1 MSFTPELVAELEVLA
16 LFDLESTLEGLKI
29 HQSADQKVVAA
40 AQRLSEKDLINQPDG
55 GYLTSLGRDAAE
67 HVQGLLL
74 ILNSESRLGEKLAEI
89 A

>member
-29 HQSADQKVVAA
+29 HQHAAPEKVAA
-40 AQRLSEKDLINQPDG
+40 ARRLYDKKLIDQPDG
-55 GYLTSLGRDAAE
+55 GYLTSLGRDAAQS
-67 HVQGLLL
+67 VQVLLT
-74 ILNSESRLGEKLAEI
+74 ILVESKEI

>member
-29 HQSADQKVVAA
+29 HQHAAPEKIAA
-40 AQRLSEKDLINQPDG
+40 AQRLFEKKLIDQPDG

-67 HVQGLLL
+67 AVQVLLS
-74 ILNSESRLGEKLAEI
+74 ILVESKEVA
-89 A
+89 